1 MTRIVYSHGAPL
13 ITANFFERT
22 NRFECKVKNDDGD
35 IDVYCPNTGSML
47 SLVPTADQPLRKCV
61 LSVSTSGKR
70 KHIHTLEAVY
80 ENEALV
86 GIHSRLANDM
96 VESALK
102 QNLIPELVGYSEL
115 NREVT
120 SAPSAKN
127 SKDGNSRTDFE
138 LVWREK
144 MDDEGEEKTNRFS
157 DFAFEKDEGKAIS
170 APKKKKEVR
179 NTSDEGV
186 ICRMLIEVKSVTLS
200 LDSDTTEYGN
210 RNAQFPDCV
219 SARASKHLRSLMD
232 HLEADKA
239 RKSSTSSPTTTTS
252 SSRRNDRACVF
263 FLVQRDDVNSFSPC
277 HLDPAYTA
285 QLELA
290 IQAGVEVICYTTTLD
305 PSSGSVTWGRQIPFQ
320 PNPLPRDTAA
330 TSASKAGS
338 RKRKLL

>member
-13 ITANFFERT
+13 ITADFFERT
-22 NRFECKVKNDDGD
+22 NRFECKVKNDGGD

-47 SLVPTADQPLRKCV
+47 SLVPTADQPHRKCV

-102 QNLIPELVGYSEL
+102 QNLIPELVGNSEL
-115 NREVT
+115 NREAT

-127 SKDGNSRTDFE
+127 SKDGNPRTDFE
-138 LVWREK
+138 LVGREN
-144 MDDEGEEKTNRFS
+144 MEEDEGEEKMNQFS

-170 APKKKKEVR
+170 APKPKKKKEVR
-179 NTSDEGV
+179 NTSNEGV

-232 HLEADKA
+232 HLEADKT
-239 RKSSTSSPTTTTS
+239 RNIYTLSTTTTTS
-252 SSRRNDRACVF
+252 NRRRNASACVF
-263 FLVQRDDVNSFSPC
+263 FLV
-277 HLDPAYTA
+277 
-285 QLELA
+285 
-290 IQAGVEVICYTTTLD
+290 
-305 PSSGSVTWGRQIPFQ
+305 
-320 PNPLPRDTAA
+320 
-330 TSASKAGS
+330 
-338 RKRKLL
+338 